1 MCDCEEMSEK
11 ERDEKIME
19 FFKSVFKSYDVNN
32 DGTINASELGNVLKA
47 LGRPSDTDSVT
58 NLIQRFDRDHSG
70 KIDWSNG
77 EFLLVIALLDVVDIS
92 LIDDFVYSA
101 GFRTF
106 DQDSDGFITPMELHV
121 VIRLFL
127 PMDIGLEDEYVK
139 NLIEKMDVNN
149 DGKIAFPEFVK
160 FIKESGSGNILNMGK

>member
-32 DGTINASELGNVLKA
+32 DGTINASELAKVLKA
-47 LGRPSDTDSVT
+47 LGRPSDTESVT
-58 NLIQRFDRDHSG
+58 NLIRRFDLDKSG
-70 KIDWSNG
+70 KVDWSNG

-92 LIDDFVYSA
+92 LIDDFVFSA

-106 DQDSDGFITPMELHV
+106 DQV
-121 VIRLFL
+121 
-127 PMDIGLEDEYVK
+127 
-139 NLIEKMDVNN
+139 
-149 DGKIAFPEFVK
+149 GKKKHI
-160 FIKESGSGNILNMGK
+160 